1 MIAIVTSPCLEF
13 IIFAAQSEKNQIP
26 NSMVNKVILIGN
38 LGRDP
43 EVRYLEGNVAVAKF
57 SVATNESYKD
67 KKGEWQT
74 NTEWH
79 EIVAWRL
86 LAERAEKQL
95 KKGSQVYVEGKLTH
109 RKYQDK
115 EGNDKYITEVVAMSF
130 RVLDR
135 RDSRPGGPDDD
146 FHAEDSS
153 QDSTSTTGSSGEQQA
168 DDDLP
173 F

>member
-1 MIAIVTSPCLEF
+1 
-13 IIFAAQSEKNQIP
+13 
-26 NSMVNKVILIGN
+26 MVNKVILIGN

-43 EVRYLEGNVAVAKF
+43 EVRYLEGNIAVARF

-67 KKGEWQT
+67 KKGDWQT
-74 NTEWH
+74 QTEWH
-79 EIVAWRL
+79 DIVCWRQ

-95 KKGSQVYVEGKLTH
+95 KKGTQVFLEGKLTH

-115 EGNDKYITEVVAMSF
+115 EGNDRYVTEVVANTI
-130 RVLDR
+130 RILDR
-135 RDSRPGGPDDD
+135 RDSRPGGM
-146 FHAEDSS
+146 EDV
-153 QDSTSTTGSSGEQQA
+153 QHNDETANDSHLSTGSSGEQQA

>member
-1 MIAIVTSPCLEF
+1 
-13 IIFAAQSEKNQIP
+13 
-26 NSMVNKVILIGN
+26 MVNKVILIGN

-43 EVRYLEGNVAVAKF
+43 EIRYLEGNIAVARF

-67 KKGEWQT
+67 KKGDWQT
-74 NTEWH
+74 QTEWH
-79 EIVAWRL
+79 DVVCWRN

-95 KKGSQVYVEGKLTH
+95 KKGSQIYLEGKLTH

-115 EGNDKYITEVVAMSF
+115 DGHDRYVTEIVANTI
-130 RVLDR
+130 RILDR
-135 RDSRPGGPDDD
+135 RDSRAGSGDITEHPETL
-146 FHAEDSS
+146 HESNVSLSS
-153 QDSTSTTGSSGEQQA
+153 GGEQQA